1 MSCADKC
8 LLVDLAL
15 DDELDVSGLA
25 EFERHLKECPDCAV
39 AFARQKALRGALRSR
54 LPRHRTP
61 SELVQRIRDSL
72 PETVPETET
81 EASVV
86 AATETVRTPPEPPVF
101 AAKVVSLPV
110 WASVM
115 TRSRI
120 KLLLSGVTGALA
132 AAVATVWV
140 MHVTPEERMTR
151 AVVESHVRALMSGR
165 LLDVA
170 SDDPKTVRPWFTG
183 RVDVSP
189 PVKDLSAHGY
199 QLEGARL
206 DYVDNRRAA
215 ALIYRRNDHVIT
227 LYLFSTPSAQAS
239 ESDAVMR
246 QGYSICHWSRHG
258 ITDWVV
264 SDIEPD
270 QLEEFEDLFSGAPT

>member
-15 DDELDVSGLA
+15 DDELDVAGLA
-25 EFERHLKECPDCAV
+25 EFERHLQECPDCAV
-39 AFARQKALRGALRSR
+39 AFARQKALRGALRVQ

-61 SELVQRIRDSL
+61 SELVQRIRDAL
-72 PETVPETET
+72 PEVPDAAAAPAEP
-81 EASVV
+81 EAGV
-86 AATETVRTPPEPPVF
+86 AEANEPRPDNMVAWPS
-101 AAKVVSLPV
+101 AA
-110 WASVM
+110 
-115 TRSRI
+115 TRSRL
-120 KLLLSGVTGALA
+120 KMLVSGLGGAIA
-132 AAVATVWV
+132 ATLATVWL

-165 LLDVA
+165 LLDLA
-170 SDDPKTVRPWFTG
+170 SADPQAIRPWFTG

-199 QLEGARL
+199 ELIGARL

-215 ALIYRRNDHVIT
+215 ALVYKHNEHVIT
-227 LYLFSTPSAQAS
+227 LYIFATPSAPMS

-246 QGYSICHWSRHG
+246 QGYNVCHWSRHG
-258 ITDWVV
+258 LTDWVV
-264 SDIEPD
+264 SDIDSE
-270 QLEEFEDLFSGAPT
+270 QLEEFEDLVTGSV